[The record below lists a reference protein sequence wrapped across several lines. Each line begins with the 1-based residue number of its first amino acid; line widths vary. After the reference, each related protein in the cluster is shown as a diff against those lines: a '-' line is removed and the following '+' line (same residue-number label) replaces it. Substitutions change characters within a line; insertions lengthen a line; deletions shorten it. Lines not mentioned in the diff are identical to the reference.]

1 MPRIAQYDTPW
12 GYPSQGSR
20 PAAAVRASG
29 YTQPSM
35 DPQDRLQSVLD
46 GIACSVCEASVKGD
60 RIRLLARR
68 EDLAFVEI
76 ACPGCGC
83 TTLGFVV
90 DADSAD
96 AAPPAASPVTAD
108 DVLDMH
114 VALEAWHG
122 DLRSLLAD
130 SPAPDSGHSGRPR

>member
-1 MPRIAQYDTPW
+1 M
-12 GYPSQGSR
+12 S
-20 PAAAVRASG
+20 
-29 YTQPSM
+29 
-35 DPQDRLQSVLD
+35 
-46 GIACSVCEASVKGD
+46 GD

-76 ACPGCGC
+76 ACTGCGS

-90 DADSAD
+90 GGDAAD
-96 AAPPAASPVTAD
+96 AAPATATPVTAD

-114 VALEAWHG
+114 ATLEAWQG

-130 SPAPDSGHSGRPR
+130 APARDTGRSR